1 VTILRSLLIAVL
13 LALPGCTGLDFGD
26 HPGKDVAKETGP
38 LTVLPAHLKDGS
50 RE

>member
-1 VTILRSLLIAVL
+1 VTLIRGVLIASL
-13 LALPGCTGLDFGD
+13 LALTGCTGLDFGD
-26 HPGKDVAKETGP
+26 HPSKDVAKETGP

>member
-1 VTILRSLLIAVL
+1 MIIIRSLLLAAL
-13 LALPGCTGLDFGD
+13 LALPACTGLDFGD

-38 LTVLPAHLKDGS
+38 LTVLPEHLKDGS